1 MTPHF
6 LCIIIFFMESGEVGK
21 PMRHFIRTRIV
32 VLFTVLMTL
41 IFFSGCKG
49 KNEYSYF
56 SEINGSVYDV
66 SSGEQLPDASVV
78 LTPGSRAVRTDQSG
92 SYIFEDLDPGQ
103 YTVTVQK
110 EGYYVDR
117 RSVEAISGESVRVDV
132 PLRKIQ

>member
-1 MTPHF
+1 
-6 LCIIIFFMESGEVGK
+6 MESGDNGK
-21 PMRHFIRTRIV
+21 PMKHFIRIRIV

-41 IFFSGCKG
+41 IFFSGCRG

-56 SEINGSVYDV
+56 SEIHGAVYDM
-66 SSGEQLPDASVV
+66 STGEQIPNASVV
-78 LTPGSRAVRTDQSG
+78 LIPGSRAVRTDQSG

-110 EGYYVDR
+110 EGYYADR

-132 PLRKIQ
+132 PLRKIH